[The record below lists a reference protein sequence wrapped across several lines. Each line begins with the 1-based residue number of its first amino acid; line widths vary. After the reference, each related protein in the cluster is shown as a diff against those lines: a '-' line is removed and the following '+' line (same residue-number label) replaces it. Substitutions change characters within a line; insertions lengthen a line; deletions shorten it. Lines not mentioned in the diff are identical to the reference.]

1 MFLYIK
7 HGDNE
12 TFLASTNCRVVVLLQ
27 YMRSKLGLP
36 ESELVDLCDDKGSL
50 KLMFQSHLSQEYCSQ
65 LLASRCTF
73 TVCVI
78 NRNPTDGAYVSITP
92 SVTNPDPAL
101 LETLQTQTESLER
114 ARLRHLRSQED
125 RRSTEMPTQAQP
137 TQPAKGRGRAVHV
150 EAPDEEPQRRP
161 AGKRGRN

>member
-78 NRNPTDGAYVSITP
+78 NK
-92 SVTNPDPAL
+92 
-101 LETLQTQTESLER
+101 TLQTQTESLER